1 MVQLMYPNNF
11 GTMTHPNLKNN
22 NKAPILEKD
31 TIEFALLTWLKS
43 PNEWKWSQCWFA
55 ESANENYVHPYIET
69 YKDKQNMA

>member
-31 TIEFALLTWLKS
+31 TIEFALLT
-43 PNEWKWSQCWFA
+43 
-55 ESANENYVHPYIET
+55 
-69 YKDKQNMA
+69 